1 MADRPGRVQPAPVG
15 QAAAGSPDGPGG
27 ATLIPGSPLRGSVPH
42 FALMHHRLLGRTG
55 LKISVVGL
63 GTWQFGGE
71 WGRTFTAAEVEAIL
85 GAARDAGINFL
96 DTAECYGEH
105 LSERLIGAALAGRRE
120 QWIVATKFGHHFH
133 DLFQRTDHFDPAD
146 VGRQLDASLQALRTD
161 YVDLLQCHSA
171 KDEQFRTEG
180 LWEALLKEQAKGRV
194 RHLGMSISPNTNVYQ
209 TDRAVLVGAG
219 SIQVVYNRLQQEPEE
234 KVFPSCRKQNLGV
247 LARVPLASGFLSGK
261 YPPGAVFAASD
272 VREAWMKKDRDA
284 KLAEVA
290 RIAAAEVP
298 AGVPMARW
306 ALAWCLRHPAV
317 TAVIPGCKSP
327 EQVRD
332 NAAAA
337 ELDIGQA
344 GHPQAA

>member
-1 MADRPGRVQPAPVG
+1 MYCRN
-15 QAAAGSPDGPGG
+15 
-27 ATLIPGSPLRGSVPH
+27 
-42 FALMHHRLLGRTG
+42 LGRTG
-55 LKISVVGL
+55 RRNSVVGV

-71 WGRTFTAAEVEAIL
+71 WGKDFAQAEVDAIL
-85 GAARDAGINFL
+85 AAAGDCGINFL
-96 DTAECYGEH
+96 DTAECYGDH
-105 LSERLIGAALAGRRE
+105 LSEQFIGAALTGRRDC
-120 QWIVATKFGHHFH
+120 WIIATKFGHHFQQPFQRA
-133 DLFQRTDHFDPAD
+133 DLFRPAD
-146 VGRQLDASLQALRTD
+146 VIRQLDDSLRALRTD

-180 LWEALLKEQAKGRV
+180 LWEALLKEQAKGKV
-194 RHLGMSISPNTNVYQ
+194 RHLGISISPNTNVYQ
-209 TDRAVLVGAG
+209 TDRASLVGAG
-219 SIQVVYNRLQQEPEE
+219 SIQVVYNRLQREPEE
-234 KVFPSCRKQNLGV
+234 KVFRSCRKQNLGV

-261 YPPGAVFAASD
+261 YRPGATFAPND

-290 RIAAAEVP
+290 HIAAAEVP

-337 ELDIGQA
+337 GLDIGQFS
-344 GHPQAA
+344 HPLAA